1 MELKLISEYSN
12 TPVNG
17 TDRST
22 NELFGSS
29 STLQSAVR
37 ELFQNSIDHF
47 YGDNKKPSDK
57 KFIFKISIEKSDFTF
72 FDKSEIK
79 SKIESC
85 IDLTKKKANNK
96 KSVYEKDRDY
106 IDLVKVKNNLNNL
119 HYIKIEDNSGGLS
132 GSSVLE
138 GDKGTGKIVTKF
150 NNQKDGNSS
159 KGSFGLGKDTAFAL
173 SEFYYVT
180 FINKFDGDFN
190 YISKFS
196 FPAYFEKNST
206 NKEVKKTGEC
216 YHGQVFH
223 SDDDHEIPRADWAK
237 IDKGHD
243 HIKEF
248 RTIEDDGLTTVIPV
262 YNTEFATDF
271 TNKVIKELVISYF
284 QAFKDGKCEIQIE
297 NKVNNE
303 EIVCVNNLTY
313 KKLFNNIG
321 KSINLEQLKS
331 NYNEN
336 NLYYTVKSF
345 INDDVL
351 FETIKLDNLTL
362 ELRGRTK
369 IIKKINAILNVY
381 KNEDLDSYITSNA
394 EKIPAHKNN
403 NFFIVRDG
411 MLLREHKFLG
421 VRSNRLASL
430 DKAYCGYI
438 TFHDSED
445 NYFNNLIKKLEDP
458 SHDKI
463 DLSKLAI
470 SPFDHTSLEPSKR
483 NFNDLF
489 NLIKK
494 RLYEKFKTDEEDGNE
509 INWSMDLGSGN
520 GDDSS
525 KPSYNRNFKILK
537 ESLTKLSH
545 DSKLRKSFLKK
556 MNLKNK
562 NGVSID
568 DEDIYVI
575 ENPKKSKKNPK
586 PVDTLSEVVDS
597 EADMN
602 VNITRP
608 GPLTGQSH
616 KTISL
621 KEHTRSKVI
630 NNKGNKKKYL
640 LDVGEYKIN
649 GNCKLF
655 LKQDS
660 IRNNNPLS
668 FRLLTLKIGKQLILD
683 EHDTKHV
690 HHDKFGRII
699 SYEVKI
705 DKVIDNANNIT
716 IEVAEPENTLSL
728 FNIEIKKIS

>member
-85 IDLTKKKANNK
+85 ISLTKKNANNK
-96 KSVYEKDRDY
+96 KSEYEKDRDY

-132 GSSVLE
+132 GSSVLD

-180 FINKFDGDFN
+180 FINKFDGHFN

-196 FPAYFEKNST
+196 FPAYLEKNST
-206 NKEVKKTGEC
+206 NKQVKKTGEC
-216 YHGQVFH
+216 YHGQVFR

-237 IDKGHD
+237 IDKDHD
-243 HIKEF
+243 YIKEF

-262 YNTEFATDF
+262 YNSEFANGFTD
-271 TNKVIKELVISYF
+271 KVIKELVISYF

-321 KSINLEQLKS
+321 KSINHEQLKS

-470 SPFDHTSLEPSKR
+470 SPFDDTSLEPSKR

-489 NLIKK
+489 SQIKE

-509 INWSMDLGSGN
+509 INWSMDLGIED

-525 KPSYNRNFKILK
+525 KPSYNRNFKILN
-537 ESLTKLSH
+537 ESFKILSK
-545 DSKLRKSFLKK
+545 DSNLRKSLLKK
-556 MNLKNK
+556 LNLNNK
-562 NGVSID
+562 NGTPINE
-568 DEDIYVI
+568 EDIYVI
-575 ENPKKSKKNPK
+575 NGKNKSKKNLQTKPK
-586 PVDTLSEVVDS
+586 KEKKNPE
-597 EADMN
+597 
-602 VNITRP
+602 P
-608 GPLTGQSH
+608 GTPPIGE
-616 KTISL
+616 TISL
-621 KEHTRSKVI
+621 KEYTRSKVI
-630 NNKGNKKKYL
+630 DYKGIKKKYFL
-640 LDVGEYKIN
+640 EFREYNFN
-649 GNCKLF
+649 GNCVLT

-660 IRNNNPLS
+660 IKKINPLS
-668 FRLLTLKIGKQLILD
+668 FRLLTFKIGNQLILD
-683 EHDTKHV
+683 NLDTKHV
-690 HHDKFGRII
+690 NKDKYGRII
-699 SYEVKI
+699 SYQVKV
-705 DKVIDNANNIT
+705 DKLKENANNIT
-716 IEVAEPENTLSL
+716 IEVEEPENTLSL